1 MRYKN
6 ISPFVKTF
14 HGVTFNPGEIK
25 DVCGNINDPAMI
37 IVFGTADDTK
47 QKSVEVADKMDSVI
61 TEPVKVQESESTET
75 AETAPKSVR
84 RKSNK
89 EG

>member
-1 MRYKN
+1 MKYKN

-14 HGVTFNPGEIK
+14 YGVEFKPGEIK
-25 DVCGNINDPAMI
+25 DVCGNINDPAMV
-37 IVFGTADDTK
+37 IVFGTAEDKD
-47 QKSVEVADKMDSVI
+47 QKVKVADKVDSVI
-61 TEPVKVQESESTET
+61 TEPVRVQESEDT
-75 AETAPKSVR
+75 ETAPKSVR

>member
-1 MRYKN
+1 MKYKN

-14 HGVTFNPGEIK
+14 HGVEFKPGEIK
-25 DVCGNINDPAMI
+25 DVCGNINDPAMV
-37 IVFGTADDTK
+37 IVFGTDGGKDPK
-47 QKSVEVADKMDSVI
+47 IVNVADSVDSVV
-61 TEPVKVQESESTET
+61 TEPVRVQESEDT
-75 AETAPKSVR
+75 ETAPKSVR